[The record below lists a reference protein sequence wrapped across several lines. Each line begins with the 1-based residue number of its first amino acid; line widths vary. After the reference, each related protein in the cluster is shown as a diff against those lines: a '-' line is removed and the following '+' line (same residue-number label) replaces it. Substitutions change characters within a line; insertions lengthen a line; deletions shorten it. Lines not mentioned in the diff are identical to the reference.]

1 MAAHGIRFDETMA
14 GPFALGATDTNEG
27 ADRGKSD
34 KTTLSMHASVAIDD
48 VDAFVAD
55 PNHLGSLTGTIDF
68 GPFGNGLKAES
79 GVFNLFSPT
88 DHPDTKHMIYE
99 LAFEHE
105 GKSLYL
111 AGHKVVHNDRPF
123 DLWPD
128 TTTLFTKLYEG
139 QDKSGAIAGAGVLS
153 LGLVDLMKLV
163 STIRVTGTDDLIDKS
178 AAMAKFGRFFM
189 GELWDRYGPKVR

>member
-1 MAAHGIRFDETMA
+1 MVAHGIRFDETMA
-14 GPFALGATDTNEG
+14 GPFALGVTDTNEG

-105 GKSLYL
+105 GKPLYL
-111 AGHKVVHNDRPF
+111 AGH
-123 DLWPD
+123 
-128 TTTLFTKLYEG
+128 
-139 QDKSGAIAGAGVLS
+139 
-153 LGLVDLMKLV
+153 
-163 STIRVTGTDDLIDKS
+163 
-178 AAMAKFGRFFM
+178 
-189 GELWDRYGPKVR
+189 